1 MTHRLAFRTRLTLA
15 YTAMV
20 AIAVI
25 LLGTIAFLTVR
36 VALVSAFETRL
47 DTTVR
52 TIRSIVDIHH
62 GKLEDLQGDDL
73 VQFQAL
79 FGQGLNGAVLRRDDS
94 LMTSNLA
101 APPGA
106 LLAQLVDSVRPNG
119 VVHVDRDG
127 TSYVLMPIVE
137 NGARFGTILTWGS
150 RGAYEDAERITLMAL
165 GTAGVVVIAAG
176 AAAAGTL
183 TRRMLR
189 PVTELSAMMS
199 EIEATDLGE
208 RLVWKGP
215 DDELGRLC
223 STFDRLLDRLETA
236 FQRERRFIADASHEL
251 RTPLSVLRAEVEL
264 ALMQDRT
271 PEAYR
276 SALQRLQ
283 RETQRLETLAESLIL
298 TTREDARPLAAG
310 PVPAGEVAACATAHM
325 QPLAASR
332 GIGLTFAG
340 APAVSIEA
348 DADMLERAIVALI
361 DNALRFAR
369 EDVSV
374 AVTSDETQAV
384 IAVRDDGPGFSP
396 DALRDATSRFWRD
409 DPARSGAGTGLGL
422 AIARSIAER
431 HHGSLALRNAS
442 GGLGAVVVITVP
454 IAKSGV
460 IA

>member
-1 MTHRLAFRTRLTLA
+1 M
-15 YTAMV
+15 
-20 AIAVI
+20 
-25 LLGTIAFLTVR
+25 
-36 VALVSAFETRL
+36 S
-47 DTTVR
+47 
-52 TIRSIVDIHH
+52 
-62 GKLEDLQGDDL
+62 
-73 VQFQAL
+73 
-79 FGQGLNGAVLRRDDS
+79 
-94 LMTSNLA
+94 SNLA
-101 APPGA
+101 APPRT
-106 LLAQLVDSVRPNG
+106 LLAGLVDSVRPNG
-119 VVHVDRDG
+119 VVHVGRDG

-137 NGARFGTILTWGS
+137 NGLRLGTILTWGS
-150 RGAYEDAERITLMAL
+150 RSAYEDAERITLVAL
-165 GTAGVVVIAAG
+165 GAAGLVVIAAG

-189 PVTELSAMMS
+189 PVAELSAMMS
-199 EIEATDLGE
+199 DIEATDLGE
-208 RLVWKGP
+208 RLAWNGP

-236 FQRERRFIADASHEL
+236 FERERRFIADASHEL

-264 ALMQDRT
+264 ALMQERT
-271 PEAYR
+271 PAAYR

-298 TTREDARPLAAG
+298 TTREDARPFTAG
-310 PVPAGEVAACATAHM
+310 PVPAGEIAARATAHM
-325 QPLAASR
+325 QPLAASH
-332 GIGLTFAG
+332 GIALTFDG
-340 APAVSIEA
+340 APAVSVDA

-369 EDVSV
+369 ERVGV
-374 AVTSDETQAV
+374 AVTSDGTHAG

-422 AIARSIAER
+422 AIARATAER
-431 HHGSLALRNAS
+431 HHGSLELQNA
-442 GGLGAVVVITVP
+442 GGGIGAVVVLTVP